1 MKDEAPQKIT
11 TRQPEFRGSL
21 VRSVVLWMLALSL
34 IPMAIM
40 SGVNYLRSQALIKSQ
55 ISDQVQIIVDNYT
68 TDLNSY
74 VALQNKALKD
84 LVSDR
89 DFFASAYKVIT
100 SAPNTNELNSNAFDL
115 RKKMNAFLKS
125 GDQVVFNEMVFV
137 NPDGTILA
145 STNLSWVG
153 RKIAYITGTIRLL
166 QTDASN
172 LSYNPSD
179 LFPELT
185 LFSSKSYTA
194 ADGSGRVYTLVGV
207 STAPVLQNTILKASS
222 FYPNARAYMFN
233 QGEDVFGLS
242 STNSVIRFGNSPN
255 QLSALHSIIN
265 LVSHNGTREYTSH
278 NDQPVLA
285 YARWM
290 PELGMGLVLEIPLK
304 LASDQIR
311 SMGIFSLF
319 ILLAAL
325 VVTGFSVAFGATR
338 VVTPLSGLA
347 KSVQSFAKGEWND
360 RVKVNRSD
368 EIGFLAHS
376 FNLMAEEL
384 NQLYR
389 SLESKVE
396 ERNQQLQTAAEV
408 ARFAVSVT
416 DRQEILK
423 RTVNLV
429 TDRFVYDYA
438 GIYLLDPSGITFD
451 TYETSGRLLEALVE
465 KFVESH
471 MRTRAQF
478 GSVIDTNRAQI
489 IDRERFADNIETL
502 LPGANSEVV
511 LPISLGNQVL
521 GVLDIQSVSTNA
533 FNKDT
538 ITALMMVAGQVAS
551 GLQTIS
557 LIENA
562 QVDLE
567 ETSLLYRASRQI
579 TQVKDTLA
587 AQKIL
592 SDTISETSYKGMIL
606 EAQENQLRAVSI
618 IDTQF
623 KENTIPTIILTL
635 SRILPHIEQKNY
647 LVLDNLNQPSDF
659 HPILSYFYQRG
670 CKAVVLLPVFSG
682 GKLSDLIA
690 LGSSRERS
698 FTPAA
703 VQSYLTLIE
712 VYANTKER
720 FLVMQSLENSVA
732 ELRMMATVSQAI
744 SVETDLEQVYKLLHA
759 QLLQIFG
766 GETIRFFIAKYN
778 ANTQWIQ
785 IPYIFE
791 KGERIWVDSFPIDDG
806 LASMLI
812 QRRQSLLL
820 SHNAF
825 QQAAAMGAR
834 IVGQP
839 ALSWL
844 GVPLILGNE
853 VIGAMVIEDTEV
865 NGRFGE
871 SDLHLF
877 NILAPQVAVAIRNAE
892 LLTEMQQALK
902 AYDQERFL
910 LNTLL
915 DNIPESIF
923 FKDQE
928 ARFIRASRFFTD
940 KHGLPSP
947 EEVVGKTELDLTPG
961 NPFTLGHHQK
971 DLEIIA
977 SHQPQIDEVV
987 HGMELSGKENWM
999 LVSRLPMIDAK
1010 DQSVGMLGIFHDIT
1024 DLKQTEQLAQH
1035 RAQQILTAA
1044 EIARDTSGTLD
1055 VNDLLLKSVNM
1066 VRSRFGFYH
1075 ASIFLLDALNEFAV
1089 LRESTGEAGALMKN
1103 AGHKLAVGA
1112 QSIVGQATGRGEAVV
1127 VNDVTQVLNYYPN
1140 PMLPSTRSELAIPLK
1155 VGDRVLGALDVQSI
1169 EKDAF
1174 SAEDIHIL
1182 RILADQL
1189 AIAIVNANLFVETE
1203 ENIAKHRFLHQ
1214 ITSAAAACSN
1224 KEDALATTVQGLL
1237 TASASDRAVIYLV
1250 NGQNA
1255 LELRALAG
1263 REINPTQNNSIPLGL
1278 GTVGLAA
1285 LGKHPILVND
1295 TQSDPGSAE
1304 NADGIRSQLAIP
1316 ILYTDR
1322 VVGVLCIESDR
1333 AAAYNEH
1340 DQEILGSLGS
1350 TLGAI
1355 LANAELVS
1363 QVQQQVKQQKQ
1374 LFDITSKIRR
1384 STDIETIL
1392 QTSAKELCTVLGLQS
1407 AQIRIAGVKNPP
1419 AVPAVETSQ
1428 TTENSALLSSN
1439 GRNGHNGHKPAG
1451 QDQREEADR

>member
-1 MKDEAPQKIT
+1 MKDEAPQKGT

-21 VRSVVLWMLALSL
+21 VRSVVVWMLALSL

-40 SGVNYLRSQALIKSQ
+40 SGVNYLRSQSLIKSQ
-55 ISDQVQIIVDNYT
+55 ISDQIQVIVDNYT
-68 TDLNSY
+68 TDLGSF
-74 VALQNKALKD
+74 VSLQRKALKD

-89 DFFASAYKVIT
+89 DFFASANKVIT
-100 SAPNTNELNSNAFDL
+100 SAPDTTELNSNAFDL
-115 RKKMNAFLKS
+115 RKKMNSFLKI
-125 GDQVVFNEMVFV
+125 GDQVVFDNIVFV
-137 NPDGTILA
+137 DPGETILA

-153 RKIAYITGTIRLL
+153 RKLSSVTGTVHLL
-166 QTDASN
+166 QTNQSSLA
-172 LSYNPSD
+172 YNPSD
-179 LFPELT
+179 LYPKLA
-185 LFSSKSYTA
+185 LFTSKTYTA
-194 ADGSGRVYTLVGV
+194 ADGSGRIYTLMGV
-207 STAPVLQNTILKASS
+207 STSPLLQNIIIKASS

-242 STNSVIRFGNSPN
+242 STDNLIRFRNIRA
-255 QLSALHSIIN
+255 QLSALHN
-265 LVSHNGTREYTSH
+265 LMNSASHNGTREYPSY

-290 PELGMGLVLEIPLK
+290 PELGMGLVLEIPFK

-311 SMGIFSLF
+311 SMGFFNLF
-319 ILLAAL
+319 VLLAAL
-325 VVTGFSVAFGATR
+325 LVTGFSVAFGATR
-338 VVTPLSGLA
+338 VVTPLSALA
-347 KSVQSFAKGEWND
+347 QSVQAFTKGEWD
-360 RVKVNRSD
+360 HRVKVNRKD
-368 EIGFLAHS
+368 EIGLLAHS
-376 FNLMAEEL
+376 FNIMGEEL
-384 NQLYR
+384 SQLYR

-396 ERNQQLQTAAEV
+396 ERNRQLQTAAEV

-423 RTVNLV
+423 STVNLV
-429 TDRFVYDYA
+429 TERFGYEYA
-438 GIYLLDPSGITFD
+438 GIYLLDASGVTFS
-451 TYETSGRLLEALVE
+451 TYETSGRLVKALVPR
-465 KFVESH
+465 FVESH
-471 MRTRAQF
+471 IRTRSQL
-478 GSVIDTNRAQI
+478 GWIIDANRAQI
-489 IDRERFADNIETL
+489 IHREDSEDKTQAL

-521 GVLDIQSVSTNA
+521 GVLDIQSASIDA

-579 TQVKDTLA
+579 TQAKDTVA
-587 AQKIL
+587 ARKIL
-592 SDTISETSYKGMIL
+592 SDTISQSPYKGMIL
-606 EAQENQLRAVSI
+606 EAHENQLRAVSI
-618 IDTQF
+618 IDTHSN
-623 KENTIPTIILTL
+623 ENTIPTIILTL
-635 SRILPHIEQKNY
+635 SRILTHLEQKNY
-647 LVLDNLNQPSDF
+647 LVLDNLTKPSDF
-659 HPILSYFYQRG
+659 HPILSYFFQRG
-670 CKAVVLLPVFSG
+670 CKSAVLLPVFSG
-682 GKLSDLIA
+682 GKLSDVIA
-690 LGSSRERS
+690 LGSSSERS
-698 FTPAA
+698 FTPTAI
-703 VQSYLTLIE
+703 QPYLTLIE

-732 ELRMMATVSQAI
+732 ELKMMAYVSQAI
-744 SVETDLEQVYKLLHA
+744 SVETDLEQVYKMLHA
-759 QLLQIFG
+759 QLLKVFG
-766 GETIRFFIAKYN
+766 SETIRFFIAKYN
-778 ANTQWIQ
+778 ASTQQIQ
-785 IPYIFE
+785 IPYIIE
-791 KGERIWVDSFPIDDG
+791 KGERIWVDPFPLDDG
-806 LASMLI
+806 LASILI
-812 QRRQSLLL
+812 KRRQSLLL

-825 QQAAAMGAR
+825 QQASALGAK

-853 VIGAMVIEDTEV
+853 VIGAMVIEDMEI
-865 NGRFGE
+865 NGRFVE

-892 LLTEMQQALK
+892 LLTEMQQALI

-915 DNIPESIF
+915 NNIPEAIF

-928 ARFIRASRFFTD
+928 ARFIRASRFFTN
-940 KHGLPSP
+940 KQGLPSP
-947 EEVVGKTELDLTPG
+947 EEVVGKTELELTPG

-977 SHQPQIDEVV
+977 SQQPQIDEVV
-987 HGMELSGKENWM
+987 NGMELSGKENWM
-999 LVSRLPMIDAK
+999 LVSRLPMVDAK
-1010 DQSVGMLGIFHDIT
+1010 NQPVGMLGIFHDIT

-1035 RAQQILTAA
+1035 RSQQILTAA

-1055 VNDLLLKSVNM
+1055 LDDLLLKSVNM
-1066 VRSRFGFYH
+1066 VRNRFGFYH

-1103 AGHKLAVGA
+1103 AGHKLAVGS
-1112 QSIVGQATGRGEAVV
+1112 QSIVGQATSTGEAMV

-1155 VGDRVLGALDVQSI
+1155 VGDRVLGAVDVQSI

-1174 SAEDIHIL
+1174 SPEDVHIL

-1189 AIAIVNANLFVETE
+1189 AVAIVNANLFVETE

-1224 KEDALATTVQGLL
+1224 KEDALVTTVQGLL
-1237 TASASDRAVIYLV
+1237 TASASDRTAIYLF
-1250 NGQNA
+1250 NHQNA

-1263 REINPTQNNSIPLGL
+1263 REINPPQNNSIPLGL

-1285 LGKHPILVND
+1285 LGKHPILVKD

-1322 VVGVLCIESDR
+1322 VVGVLCIESER

-1363 QVQQQVKQQKQ
+1363 QVQQQVEQQKQ

-1384 STDIETIL
+1384 SADIETIL
-1392 QTSAKELCTVLGLQS
+1392 QTSAKELCTVLRLQS
-1407 AQIRIAGVKNPP
+1407 AQIRIAGAKNPP
-1419 AVPAVETSQ
+1419 ALPAVETNQ
-1428 TTENSALLSSN
+1428 TSGNSTLLSSN
-1439 GRNGHNGHKPAG
+1439 GRNGHNPAG
-1451 QDQREEADR
+1451 QDQHEEADR